1 MSETLTSTHAIN
13 RNDLA
18 QFTGTTQ
25 YYRWLGGLV
34 LTDGAH
40 FLASNGAAWLL
51 DVLASVQSLPSMRA
65 EERQF
70 WTLSVDLEQH
80 RGVIVCTDGGK
91 GLQREQEIYRQDIEY
106 TDFPLTEIKLFAFRE
121 AGVGRVVLLP
131 SEY

>member
-1 MSETLTSTHAIN
+1 MSETLTTTHAIN
-13 RNDLA
+13 RGDLA

-40 FLASNGAAWLL
+40 FLARNGAAWLI
-51 DVLASVQSLPSMRA
+51 DVLASVQSLAALRA

-70 WTLSVDLEQH
+70 WTLSVDLEKQT
-80 RGVIVCTDGGK
+80 GVVVCTDGGK
-91 GLQREQEIYRQDIEY
+91 GFQPERELYRQDIEY
-106 TDFPLTEIKLFAFRE
+106 TDFPLTEIKLFAFRD
-121 AGVGRVVLLP
+121 AGLGRVVLLP

>member
-1 MSETLTSTHAIN
+1 MFETLTSTHAIN

-25 YYRWLGGLV
+25 YYRWFGGLV
-34 LTDGAH
+34 LTDGAQ
-40 FLASNGAAWLL
+40 FLARNGAGWLM
-51 DVLASVQSLPSMRA
+51 DVLASVQSLPAVRA

-80 RGVIVCTDGGK
+80 SGVVVCTDGGK
-91 GLQREQEIYRQDIEY
+91 SGQPERELYRQEIEY
-106 TDFPLTEIKLFAFRE
+106 TDFPLTEIKLFAFSE
-121 AGVGRVVLLP
+121 AGLGRVVLLP

>member
-121 AGVGRVVLLP
+121 AGLGRVVLLP
-131 SEY
+131 REY